1 MKIIG
6 KTLDGDLIIQ
16 VSQAEWD
23 GLGDGIRPK
32 DHEPMGYRQAREE
45 WLKTDANKLLGKH
58 FHGKAGLM
66 YAFGRGEIDGSIQSL
81 RDVAEGKI
89 IIPRTDSDR
98 RWRLKKK
105 LETLLDNH
113 TTQSEEKQ

>member
-6 KTLDGDLIIQ
+6 KTLEGDLIIQ

-32 DHEPMGYRQAREE
+32 DYEPMGYYQLRDE
-45 WLKTDANKLLGKH
+45 WSKTDAANLLGKH
-58 FHGKAGLM
+58 FSGKTPLM
-66 YAFGRGEIDGSIQSL
+66 YAFGRDEIDGSIQSL

-89 IIPRTDSDR
+89 IISNIDSDR
-98 RWRLKKK
+98 RWKLNKNLK
-105 LETLLDNH
+105 TLLDNH
-113 TTQSEEKQ
+113 TKR

>member
-6 KTLDGDLIIQ
+6 KTLEGDLIIQ

-23 GLGDGIRPK
+23 GLQDGVKPK
-32 DHEPMGYRQAREE
+32 ENEPMGYHQVRDE
-45 WLKTDANKLLGKH
+45 WSKTDAAKLLGKH
-58 FHGKAGLM
+58 FSGKYPLM

-89 IIPRTDSDR
+89 IISNIDSDR
-98 RWRLKKK
+98 RWK
-105 LETLLDNH
+105 LNKNLEKLLNDR
-113 TTQSEEKQ
+113 T